1 MRLTDLVIQKLKPTE
16 KQRTYWDKG
25 FGIRVS
31 PAGTKSFVVMTGRDR
46 KLTTLG
52 RYPDLTLKDA
62 FKRARLI
69 KNDETTQSTSTGSI
83 ALLRAVYAFTQEIQT
98 TTRSSTSY
106 RYARYLKLL
115 DSDKKLSAVT
125 REDVTK
131 VVKAINGQGAQ
142 NLAVSCYKSFFNWCV
157 REGHLLNSPIQG
169 MRKPNKPKS
178 RERVLTDD
186 ELVAI
191 WNATDYEPYGHIV
204 RVLILTALRIKEVTS
219 MQVTD
224 KIYIPVTKNHHP
236 HTLPITP
243 LVKEHLHAPYTFN
256 SWAKE
261 KKILDQ
267 KCGVTGWTHHDLRRT
282 LASNSARLGTPIHIT
297 ERILNHRSGTRT
309 PIERVYNRYSY
320 DKEAEEALL
329 THEAFILKLVNARSK
344 NPSLARLQSGACDET
359 VIEEATEREVRLLDS
374 THHSFG
380 TGR

>member
-1 MRLTDLVIQKLKPTE
+1 MRLTDLVIQKLKPTD

-62 FKRARLI
+62 LKRSRTILNTELTQVSQ
-69 KNDETTQSTSTGSI
+69 KGSTT
-83 ALLRAVYAFTQEIQT
+83 LLGAILAFTEASRLS
-98 TTRSSTSY
+98 TRPSTIY

-329 THEAFILKLVNARSK
+329 THEAFILKLVNARAQ
-344 NPSLARLQSGACDET
+344 PSHGRDSSTEHGNET
-359 VIEEATEREVRLLDS
+359 TVEKATA
-374 THHSFG
+374 
-380 TGR
+380 